1 MKGFIRWLAVVL
13 VLAALPVAGGAAP
26 PNLQGTWQDEHS
38 SGTGMIAAV
47 LVYPR
52 RPFSDAKVEL
62 RIYEQQDST
71 FVGCVSFDINF
82 IEAPGGIIS
91 EPFTYKGSALITGF
105 ITNDRQVRFAGQ
117 VLPGSE
123 EPLQGANS
131 FIKNVEFTGR
141 LIAEPVSGGRFPRFR
156 EAIQGN
162 WLLYGFH
169 EEATGSQGFIGFS
182 GYTHLRKAPPAE

>member
-47 LVYPR
+47 LVNPR
-52 RPFSDAKVEL
+52 GPFSDAKVEL
-62 RIYEQQDST
+62 IIYEQQDST
-71 FVGCVSFDINF
+71 FVGSVSFDIN
-82 IEAPGGIIS
+82 S

-117 VLPGSE
+117 VAPGLE
-123 EPLQGANS
+123 EPSQGDIPL
-131 FIKNVEFTGR
+131 IKNVEFTGR

-169 EEATGSQGFIGFS
+169 EEATGPQVFIGFS

>member
-47 LVYPR
+47 SVNPR
-52 RPFSDAKVEL
+52 GPFSDAKVEL
-62 RIYEQQDST
+62 IIYEQQDST
-71 FVGCVSFDINF
+71 FVGSVSFDIN
-82 IEAPGGIIS
+82 S

-117 VLPGSE
+117 VAPGLE
-123 EPLQGANS
+123 EPSQGDIPL
-131 FIKNVEFTGR
+131 IKNVEFTGR

-169 EEATGSQGFIGFS
+169 EEEEATGTQAFIMGFS

>member
-62 RIYEQQDST
+62 RIYEQHDST
-71 FVGCVSFDINF
+71 FVGDVSFDINL
-82 IEAPGGIIS
+82 IIS

-117 VLPGSE
+117 VIPAVE

-169 EEATGSQGFIGFS
+169 EVEEATGTLASIMGFS